1 MYLIAFLSLLTAS
14 CLSTGSGSAR
24 KNELFILKKRVL
36 TLERQLEANRQHRQN
51 SLTTT
56 SKRLTTNLKRLDNLE
71 GKLHQT
77 LGLIDALKVGVI
89 TGRYP
94 GLEAGSDSI
103 ASAIT
108 DLQSRVQTIE
118 ETQTTLLKEF
128 KTLVSMYGK
137 KKLARKS
144 KKRKKITSLIQ
155 MRSSFAKKRYRH
167 VAEEGEAVVVKL
179 EGNKRQEALYLLA
192 ESTFKLGK
200 IRDAALHFNELVESG
215 ENKYATQAKIR
226 LGDCFRHL
234 GDLAT
239 AKLFYQD
246 LIDNHPQSAE
256 AGKAT
261 VKLESLA
268 KK

>member
-1 MYLIAFLSLLTAS
+1 MYLILALLTTS
-14 CLSTGSGSAR
+14 CLSTGTGSAR

-36 TLERQLEANRQHRQN
+36 TLERQLEANRQQRQN
-51 SLTTT
+51 SSTTT
-56 SKRLTTNLKRLDNLE
+56 SKRLATNLKRLDSLE
-71 GKLHQT
+71 GKIHNM

-108 DLQSRVQTIE
+108 DLQSRAQTIE

-144 KKRKKITSLIQ
+144 KKRKRINSLVRL
-155 MRSSFAKKRYRH
+155 RSSFAKKLYRH
-167 VAEEGEAVVVKL
+167 VAEDGEAVVVKL
-179 EGNKRQEALYLLA
+179 EGNERQEALYLLA
-192 ESTFKLGK
+192 ESTFKVGK
-200 IRDAALHFNELVESG
+200 IRDAALHFNELVEKGDSR
-215 ENKYATQAKIR
+215 YATQAKIR

-234 GDLAT
+234 GDLAM
-239 AKLFYQD
+239 AKVFYQD

-256 AGKAT
+256 ADRAT
-261 VKLESLA
+261 AKLESLA